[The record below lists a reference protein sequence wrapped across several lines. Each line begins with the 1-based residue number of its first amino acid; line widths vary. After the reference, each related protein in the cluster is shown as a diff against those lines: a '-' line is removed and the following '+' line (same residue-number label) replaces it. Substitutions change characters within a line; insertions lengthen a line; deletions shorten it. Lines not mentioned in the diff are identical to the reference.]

1 MKTVSI
7 FASICLVFIVLF
19 SCSEEP
25 KKEKKGPTRKE
36 LKSAIK
42 EMDDSLKVL
51 YRKVM
56 EEKGFQ
62 FPNLAAT
69 EAINRHLA
77 YYRAYPE
84 DEYAAEC
91 LDKVQQLFMQKK
103 AYESS
108 LKYIDT
114 LLLNYP
120 TYKNKAQVLLS
131 AGSTGEIV
139 QDTTII
145 RKYYT
150 KLLVEY
156 PKIDAETKEMVS
168 FRLKNLHLTFDQLI
182 DLQIKEASKK
192 R

>member
-1 MKTVSI
+1 MKRQLIFSSLVLLFISI
-7 FASICLVFIVLF
+7 A
-19 SCSEEP
+19 CSEEV
-25 KKEKKGPTRKE
+25 KKEKKGPTKEE

-51 YRKVM
+51 YQKVM

-77 YYRAYPE
+77 YYRAFPE
-84 DEYAAEC
+84 DSYSAEC

-114 LLLNYP
+114 LLVKYP
-120 TYKNKAQVLLS
+120 TYKNKAQVLLN

-150 KLLVEY
+150 KLLNEC
-156 PKIDAETKEMVS
+156 PKLDAETKEMVT
-168 FRLKNLHLTFDQLI
+168 FRLEHLHLTFDQLI
-182 DLQIKEASKK
+182 DLQIKEASRKK
-192 R
+192 